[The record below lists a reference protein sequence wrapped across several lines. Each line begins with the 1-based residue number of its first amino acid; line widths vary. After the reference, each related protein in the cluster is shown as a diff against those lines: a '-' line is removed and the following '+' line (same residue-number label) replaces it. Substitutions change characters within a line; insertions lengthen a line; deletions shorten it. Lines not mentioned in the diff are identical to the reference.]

1 MGIYDRDYYR
11 DEPRSWPTIGG
22 SMVST
27 LIAINVVIFL
37 ADIVAD
43 GKLSTQLL
51 ALHGGLFRTQ
61 WQVWELVTYGFAHDP
76 NNVMHILLNMF
87 ALFIFGR
94 DVEAIYGPAEFLR
107 VYLTTIVVAGLV
119 WLLTEGY
126 WDPRSVMIGASG
138 AVMGVMM
145 IYVMHYPRRTF
156 LLSFIIPVPAWLLMA
171 LYVVLD
177 LMGAMQQQDN
187 VAHMAHLAGVAY
199 GFLYY
204 RFGWNLGRLST
215 PGWLSRRLP
224 RGPKLKV
231 HPEAPEESLEGEVDA
246 ILEKIGRQG
255 EASLTARE
263 RATLAEAS
271 RRYQQRHQKK

>member
-11 DEPRSWPTIGG
+11 DEPRAWPTIGG
-22 SMVST
+22 SMVTT
-27 LIAINVVIFL
+27 LIAVNVVIFL
-37 ADIVAD
+37 ADMIA
-43 GKLSTQLL
+43 GGRLSTEAL

-61 WQVWELVTYGFAHDP
+61 WHVWELLTYGFAHDP

-94 DVEAIYGPAEFLR
+94 DVETIYGPAEFLR
-107 VYLTTIVVAGLV
+107 IYLTTIVVAGLV
-119 WLLTEGY
+119 WLATDGF
-126 WDPRSVMIGASG
+126 WASQNSVMLGASG

-156 LLSFIIPVPAWLLMA
+156 LLNFFIPVPAWLLMA
-171 LYVVLD
+171 LYVVFD
-177 LMGAMQQQDN
+177 LMGALSNQDN

-204 RFGWNLGRLST
+204 RSGWNLGRLTT
-215 PGWLSRRLP
+215 PAWLSKLTS

-231 HPEAPEESLEGEVDA
+231 HREEPEESLEGEVDK
-246 ILEKIGRQG
+246 ILEKIGREG
-255 EASLTARE
+255 ESSLTARE

-271 RRYQQRHQKK
+271 RRYQRRKQ